1 MGSRGASAGTSS
13 TGRGSGGSGA
23 IASAKSAASSAVDAF
38 LAGAGGMASDGEI
51 NGAYETAFIA
61 VAKSKGVDNTTIN
74 NELNKAL
81 RTDDVNYM
89 KAWGRVGNAQV
100 KTTVPKGWKELE
112 GATTA
117 PNGFKWITNGKSMF
131 GGGFEQALVPASE
144 LRK

>member
-13 TGRGSGGSGA
+13 TGRGSGRSGA

-61 VAKSKGVDNTTIN
+61 EAKSKGVDNATIN
-74 NELNKAL
+74 NELNSAL
-81 RTDDVNYM
+81 RTDGINYM
-89 KAWGRVGNAQV
+89 KAWGRVGDSKV
-100 KTTVPKGWKELE
+100 MTSVPKGWREIE

-117 PNGFKWITNGKSMF
+117 PEGFKWITNGKSMF
-131 GGGFEQALVPASE
+131 GGEREQALVPASK
-144 LRK
+144 LKG